1 MIIAAFCACLLLAPV
16 PERPEPGY
24 FIEKVFPSLPVT
36 SGKDFKNHTRPPELE
51 VEGEEG
57 DKGHPRS
64 PPIKTLLTVKRVRAV
79 GWTL

>member
-36 SGKDFKNHTRPPELE
+36 SGKEFLNHHRLPDRE
-51 VEGEEG
+51 VEIEEG
-57 DKGHPRS
+57 HKGRSRS